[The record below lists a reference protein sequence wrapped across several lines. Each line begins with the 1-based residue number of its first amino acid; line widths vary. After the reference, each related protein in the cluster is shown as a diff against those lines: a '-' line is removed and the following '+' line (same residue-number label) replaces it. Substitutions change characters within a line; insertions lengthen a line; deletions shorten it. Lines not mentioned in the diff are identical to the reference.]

1 MDNEKR
7 PTPRFEET
15 AERQQLRQKSME
27 NKNEY
32 RKRETPQYIDGE
44 KLRRDSCARQ
54 AMREEA
60 YRQKQEAERQKQR
73 RAETQ
78 AMQCA
83 NRSHP
88 VQKQAMPSNMSAQ
101 SPIRPQMTKQQ
112 AEQHDI
118 SQEKAIKEREK
129 RAFKKPSLP
138 KKTALL
144 KKPALPKVPHMKK
157 NKEQGRKPLGRF
169 TKKLLK
175 LVWYVVLICCLLG
188 AAFAALWMM
197 RAHNAPTPIEE
208 IDPSQQASVAME
220 RAESNVYIL
229 VAGTDQRAD
238 EVSRSDTIIYTALRP
253 VDRKIEMVSIPRDT
267 RVDIPEVGADK
278 INAAMA
284 YGGMDLLSQTVENTL
299 NNPVDH
305 TVLVNF
311 QSFARII
318 DAMGGIKMNVPQKMY
333 LPEEGIDLEAGEQK
347 LKGDDALAFVR
358 WRGDGLGDIGRMER
372 QSQFMQAVMDKMRH
386 LPPWRILPTIWAI
399 SHEIET
405 DMSMFDLL
413 HLGWNFIGMDGNAL
427 EYQAFALDPTYIDG
441 VSYVLLDDQN
451 VNEVVQLMKYGIVI
465 E

>member
-1 MDNEKR
+1 MNNEKKSASG
-7 PTPRFEET
+7 FEET
-15 AERQQLRQKSME
+15 AERQRLHQKSAE
-27 NKNEY
+27 NEN
-32 RKRETPQYIDGE
+32 RMRENPQYIDGE
-44 KLRRDSCARQ
+44 KLRRDSRARQ

-78 AMQCA
+78 AIQCA
-83 NRSHP
+83 NRPHP
-88 VQKQAMPSNMSAQ
+88 VQKQAMPSNTSAQ
-101 SPIRPQMTKQQ
+101 SPTRPQQT
-112 AEQHDI
+112 EQHDI
-118 SQEKAIKEREK
+118 SQEKAIKGREK
-129 RAFKKPSLP
+129 RTFKKPSLP
-138 KKTALL
+138 KKPAVL
-144 KKPALPKVPHMKK
+144 KKPTLPKAPRMKK
-157 NKEQGRKPLGRF
+157 NEKQGRKPLGRF

-175 LVWYVVLICCLLG
+175 LVWYVVLISCLLG

-208 IDPSQQASVAME
+208 IDPTQQASVAME